1 MSTTELPTY
10 VDVTTRFLKQK
21 EIPIRPGCERGPL
34 VIEAKSSASV
44 DFFKGFLSSHGADI
58 KRALYTHGA
67 ILLRGF
73 QIESDHDF
81 ATMIS
86 SIPNLRPM
94 SDYFMS
100 EQGRTKVNKAEKVF
114 YTNKY
119 YKTGGGFSLGGF
131 HSENYYSTDVP
142 AVVGF
147 WCRKAPPVGG
157 ETALIQSA
165 QAYAELDDEIRAR
178 LEERAVYAFSYA
190 KKDIA
195 RRYHASSD
203 DVTTWLERAGLM
215 VHSADPERLALYKP
229 PVFQHAETKKRSLQV
244 NVSRELRGLDIH
256 LRKRLLPF
264 YAQARWALHRLGWA
278 HGAVATAL
286 AVLELLPSL
295 ILYPPLLLEWVI
307 YLLQGEKEDP
317 LSGERLHSR
326 LTPQQIEALAGA
338 LFRHCYAF
346 SWQRND
352 VLIFDNLQML
362 HTGLPGW
369 GARELRV
376 ILCNPIKLPYSP
388 GPGLVEVSPESPH
401 ESLDGRLR
409 AAYGPRASS

>member
-1 MSTTELPTY
+1 MSNTELPTY
-10 VDVTTRFLKQK
+10 VDVTTRFLQQK
-21 EIPIRPGCERGPL
+21 EIPIRLGSERGPL

-44 DFFKGFLSSHGADI
+44 DFLKGFLSSHGADV

-67 ILLRGF
+67 VLLRGF

-81 ATMIS
+81 ATTIS
-86 SIPNLRPM
+86 SIPNLRPI

-119 YKTGGGFSLGGF
+119 YKTGGGFVLGGF

-142 AVVGF
+142 SIVSF
-147 WCRKAPPVGG
+147 WCRKAPRIGG
-157 ETALIQSA
+157 ETALIHSA
-165 QAYAELDDEIRAR
+165 HAYAELDDEIRAR

-195 RRYHASSD
+195 SRYHGTID
-203 DVTTWLERAGLM
+203 DVMTLLERAGLA
-215 VHSADPERLALYKP
+215 VHSADPERIAMYKP
-229 PVFQHAETKKRSLQV
+229 PVFQHAETKKRSLQA

-256 LRKRLLPF
+256 LRKRLLP
-264 YAQARWALHRLGWA
+264 YYTGARWALHRLGWE
-278 HGAVATAL
+278 HGAVAAAL

-295 ILYPPLLLEWVI
+295 VLYPPLLWEWVI
-307 YLLQGEKEDP
+307 YLLQGQKEDP
-317 LSGERLHSR
+317 LGGERLHSR

-338 LFRHCYAF
+338 LFRHCYAL
-346 SWQRND
+346 SWQRSD
-352 VLIFDNLQML
+352 VLIFDNLQTL

-376 ILCNPIKLPYSP
+376 ILCNPVKLPYTP
-388 GPGLVEVSPESPH
+388 GPGLVEVSPEELH
-401 ESLDGRLR
+401 ESLDARLR
-409 AAYGPRASS
+409 AAPGLLSSS